1 MASLR
6 KRRGKWYA
14 RIIKWDGS
22 RQTEVEVP
30 LRTESKVTARQRLS
44 KVEDAEA
51 DIKSGVI
58 TDIKAFFKWLNKE
71 RSSKVVRLNLVD
83 SIDEWL
89 ESRGQNNI
97 RATTLDINE
106 RALGHFVNC
115 LGRNFPA
122 ENISLKEIREFR
134 ETYLTARGYSPTTV
148 NMWLRSVRAFLNWL
162 VENELIKES
171 PRVKQIHIDEPE
183 VKYLSESE
191 IAELMRLDLSPKG
204 TYLKKDD
211 LFVKEWEHY
220 KRAFNFYLT
229 TGCRKSE
236 PFLGSVNG
244 MWLDIPPNQSKNHK
258 ARTIRLTPENLKNLK
273 EMRARAKEYS
283 KVTVCADSYSKAFK
297 KACRVIGLSEDI
309 HLHSLRH
316 TFACIRRLQTNGNMP
331 LIRDELGHKDISTT
345 QRYIE
350 IPLKRLQEDFPTY
363 SKTAKNG
370 IMDTDNMDTEPI
382 NLESAPR

>member
-1 MASLR
+1 MASL
-6 KRRGKWYA
+6 KAMRGKWYA
-14 RIIKWDGS
+14 RILIWDGA
-22 RQTEVEVP
+22 RQREQLVP

-44 KVEDAEA
+44 KVESPEA

-58 TDIKAFFKWLNKE
+58 TDIKAFFSWLNKE
-71 RSSKVVRLNLVD
+71 HTSKVVRLTLAD
-83 SIDEWL
+83 SFDEWL
-89 ESRGQNNI
+89 GSRRKNNI
-97 RATTLDINE
+97 RNSTLDIND
-106 RALGHFVNC
+106 RALGHFINC
-115 LGRNFPA
+115 LGRNFPV
-122 ENISLKEIREFR
+122 EKISVKEIREFR
-134 ETYLTARGYSPTTV
+134 ETYLATRGYSPTSI
-148 NMWLRSVRAFLNWL
+148 NMYLRSVRSFLSWL
-162 VENELIKES
+162 VDNEYSDKK
-171 PRVKQIHIDEPE
+171 PKVTQIHIDEPE
-183 VKYLSESE
+183 VKYLSEGE
-191 IAELMRLDLSPKG
+191 IAELMRLDLNYKTFPK
-204 TYLKKDD
+204 KKGNV
-211 LFVKEWEHY
+211 FVVEWEHY
-220 KRAFNFYLT
+220 KRAFKFYLT
-229 TGCRKSE
+229 TGCRRTE
-236 PFLGSVNG
+236 PFLGTING

-258 ARTIRLTPENLKNLK
+258 ARTIRLTPENLKTLK

-331 LIRDELGHKDISTT
+331 LIRDELGHKDIGTT